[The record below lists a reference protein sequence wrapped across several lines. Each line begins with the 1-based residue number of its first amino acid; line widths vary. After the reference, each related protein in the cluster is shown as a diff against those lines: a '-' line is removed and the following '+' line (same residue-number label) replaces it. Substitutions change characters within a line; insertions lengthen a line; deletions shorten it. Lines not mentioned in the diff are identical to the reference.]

1 MENKQIERYN
11 SQRGNKLP
19 TRLNA
24 TDNEEVDNYILS
36 RKQIRERL
44 DNKKQAEWDKQ
55 QKENLINE
63 CANETIQ
70 RAEKQIVKFIDDILK
85 S

>member
-24 TDNEEVDNYILS
+24 TDNEEIDNYILS

-44 DNKKQAEWDKQ
+44 DNKNKAKWYKQE
-55 QKENLINE
+55 KENLINE
-63 CANETIQ
+63 CSNEIIQ
-70 RAEKQIVKFIDDILK
+70 RAEKQIVKLIDDILR